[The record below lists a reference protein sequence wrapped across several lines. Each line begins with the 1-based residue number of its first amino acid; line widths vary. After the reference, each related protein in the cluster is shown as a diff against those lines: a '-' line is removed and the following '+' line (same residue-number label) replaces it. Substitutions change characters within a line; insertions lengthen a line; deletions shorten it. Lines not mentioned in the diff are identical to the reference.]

1 MLLSYVRSAIARGE
15 NFPKHDVVVADMQ
28 CFDPRDGMLISRI
41 DESTVGERL
50 LENRDTRIK
59 QTTGRIMR
67 LREGDGLQRRVVVLH
82 NVTDTDENSITSIT
96 ANLQSRTVQPVQVV
110 RYSGQSVV
118 VDACCEFV
126 VNGKVTAEELGQI
139 KKATKGQKETL
150 RCLKRFR
157 ANGMNWRESAKGCRP
172 ERHFTS
178 KKMQG
183 IIKGIF
189 EDNRRMT
196 LKNIN
201 EDISGE

>member
-28 CFDPRDGMLISRI
+28 CFDPRDGMLISKI

-82 NVTDTDENSITSIT
+82 NVTDEDENSIAGIT
-96 ANLQSRTVQPVQVV
+96 ANLQSRTVQPVQMV

-118 VDACCEFV
+118 VDACCEFIEF
-126 VNGKVTAEELGQI
+126 GKVTAEELGQI
-139 KKATKGQKETL
+139 KKATKGQKATL
-150 RCLKRFR
+150 RLLKELR
-157 ANGMNWRESAKGCRP
+157 ANGMGWRESARRCSP

-178 KKMQG
+178 KKLLG
-183 IIKGIF
+183 IIKGVF

-201 EDISGE
+201 EVISGK

>member
-1 MLLSYVRSAIARGE
+1 
-15 NFPKHDVVVADMQ
+15 
-28 CFDPRDGMLISRI
+28 MLI
-41 DESTVGERL
+41 
-50 LENRDTRIK
+50 ENRDIKTAWFFIATSKEIQEVLIKHYQRFLDQHDGIRPKNHKTTQTMLTIK

-67 LREGDGLQRRVVVLH
+67 LREGNGLQRRVVVVR
-82 NVTDTDENSITSIT
+82 NVTDADENSIAGLT

-126 VNGKVTAEELGQI
+126 DNGKVTAEELGQI
-139 KKATKGQKETL
+139 KKATKGQKTTL
-150 RCLKRFR
+150 QHLKKFR
-157 ANGMNWRESAKGCRP
+157 ANGMDWRESARRCGP

-178 KKMQG
+178 KKMLG

-201 EDISGE
+201 EVISGE

>member
-1 MLLSYVRSAIARGE
+1 MNQKL
-15 NFPKHDVVVADMQ
+15 KHNDYWLFVIQ
-28 CFDPRDGMLISRI
+28 P
-41 DESTVGERL
+41 
-50 LENRDTRIK
+50 
-59 QTTGRIMR
+59 
-67 LREGDGLQRRVVVLH
+67 VLH
-82 NVTDTDENSITSIT
+82 NVTDADENSIASIT

-126 VNGKVTAEELGQI
+126 DNGKVNAEELGQI
-139 KKATKGQKETL
+139 KKATKGQKTTL
-150 RCLKRFR
+150 QHLKKFR
-157 ANGMNWRESAKGCRP
+157 ANGMDWRESARRCGP

-178 KKMQG
+178 KKMLG

-201 EDISGE
+201 EVISGE